1 MTVAEY
7 MQRFDELKTRSQI
20 VEDPRHTL
28 ARFKS
33 GLRFD
38 IRKELLRQPL
48 SSVEHG
54 FQVAL
59 DMEEYLRV
67 PTVKKITYQAG
78 EIAAKRLTDGNR
90 TARTTPLQQSPAYK
104 WNKKNSFKKKEQK
117 MRKMKRIQSSM
128 QTTWWILT

>member
-1 MTVAEY
+1 MAVAEY

-38 IRKELLRQPL
+38 IRKESLRQPP
-48 SSVEHG
+48 SSVEHA
-54 FQVAL
+54 FQAAL

-78 EIAAKRLTDGNR
+78 EIAAKGLLMATELLGQHLSNKVQPTSGTRR
-90 TARTTPLQQSPAYK
+90 TASTRRS
-104 WNKKNSFKKKEQK
+104 
-117 MRKMKRIQSSM
+117 RK
-128 QTTWWILT
+128 